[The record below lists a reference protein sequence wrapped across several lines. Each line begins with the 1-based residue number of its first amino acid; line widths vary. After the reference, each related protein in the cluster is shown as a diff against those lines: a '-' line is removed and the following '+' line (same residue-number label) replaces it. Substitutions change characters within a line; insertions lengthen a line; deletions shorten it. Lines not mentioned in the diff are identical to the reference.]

1 MKGEADLLFCDAR
14 VSWCGVG
21 EAGKKGVFCTSSQD

>member
-1 MKGEADLLFCDAR
+1 MKGEADLSFCDAR
-14 VSWCGVG
+14 VSWRGVG